1 MLILAVDPGITTGLA
16 FNINGMY
23 QTQAVTDPTE
33 IYEYIQNN
41 KFDVVV
47 CEQFVTSNIHSH
59 RYGIRTVEIVGGV
72 EASCFLAGIPFHR
85 RTPHQR
91 LPAMRS
97 AKAFLQAMRRP
108 FVDHEQD
115 ALAHLL
121 IWERFHAPAKL

>member
-1 MLILAVDPGITTGLA
+1 MLILAVDPGMTTGLA
-16 FNINGMY
+16 FNINGVY

-33 IYEYIQNN
+33 IYDYIRNN

-72 EASCFLAGIPFHR
+72 EAICYVSKVPFHR

-91 LPAMRS
+91 LPAMPR
-97 AKAFLQAMRRP
+97 AKAILKAMRRP

-115 ALAHLL
+115 ALAQLL
-121 IWERFHAPAKL
+121 CWERFHANVG